1 MTPIAVIGTGAVF
14 ADSENLLKFWENIV
28 EGKDCIRDV
37 PANRWS
43 IKDYYDPDPT
53 APDKTY
59 CKRGGFIPDID
70 FNPMEFGLPPNILEV
85 TDTSQ
90 LLSLL
95 VAGETLEDAEEGWR
109 AFHAISRD
117 LGKATGPE
125 AHFKLLKPQPLVFKV
140 LDTAGFTKVLLVFED
155 EATAVA
161 SFE

>member
-1 MTPIAVIGTGAVF
+1 MLHVTVDSVEGQVPVTVMRLDGELDASNYESLIVQTQAYYADGTR
-14 ADSENLLKFWENIV
+14 NLLL
-28 EGKDCIRDV
+28 D
-37 PANRWS
+37 
-43 IKDYYDPDPT
+43 
-53 APDKTY
+53 
-59 CKRGGFIPDID
+59 
-70 FNPMEFGLPPNILEV
+70 LEKLTFV
-85 TDTSQ
+85 S
-90 LLSLL
+90 SSGL
-95 VAGETLEDAEEGWR
+95 VALHNMALVMRGETLEDAEEGWR

>member
-1 MTPIAVIGTGAVF
+1 MLHVTVDSVEGQVPVTMMRLDGELDASNYESLIVQTQAYYADGTR
-14 ADSENLLKFWENIV
+14 NLLL
-28 EGKDCIRDV
+28 D
-37 PANRWS
+37 
-43 IKDYYDPDPT
+43 
-53 APDKTY
+53 
-59 CKRGGFIPDID
+59 
-70 FNPMEFGLPPNILEV
+70 LEKLTFV
-85 TDTSQ
+85 S
-90 LLSLL
+90 SSGL
-95 VAGETLEDAEEGWR
+95 VALHNMALVMRGETLEDAEEGWR

>member
-1 MTPIAVIGTGAVF
+1 MLHVTIDSVEGQVPVTVMRLDGELDASNYESLIVQTQAYYADGTR
-14 ADSENLLKFWENIV
+14 NLLL
-28 EGKDCIRDV
+28 D
-37 PANRWS
+37 
-43 IKDYYDPDPT
+43 
-53 APDKTY
+53 
-59 CKRGGFIPDID
+59 
-70 FNPMEFGLPPNILEV
+70 LEKLTFV
-85 TDTSQ
+85 S
-90 LLSLL
+90 SSGL
-95 VAGETLEDAEEGWR
+95 VALHNMALVMRGETLEDAEEGWR